1 MAHKLNHHTL
11 PILSIGALGGT
22 VSMRA
27 TQSGTGATPA
37 LTGEALLEG
46 ISQLHEGLDVRVDT
60 LCLIPS
66 ASLDF
71 NLMLEVL
78 IWAQEQVKLGVQGVV
93 ITQGTDTL
101 EETAFFLDLLWN
113 VDVPLVLTGAMR
125 PSDRPSADGPA
136 NLLDAARV
144 ALDTQSRKRGV
155 LVVMNEQIH
164 QALHVRKTSSM
175 ALEAFS
181 SPLFGPVGLM
191 IKNRV
196 CYLRKTGARTVLP
209 MPRSIHHRVAL
220 LPTTLAADTVLLEH
234 ILALGY
240 DALVVSAFGGGH
252 VSVDWVDLIDQIT
265 TEIPVLVASRTGS
278 GPTAEACYGFIGS
291 EMDLIDRG
299 AVMCGFLCPYKARIL
314 IWLLIGA
321 GMGREVAKHVQ
332 RLGFKAAEA

>member
-113 VDVPLVLTGAMR
+113 IDVSLVLTGAMR

-191 IKNRV
+191 IENRV

>member
-1 MAHKLNHHTL
+1 MAQKLNHTTL

-22 VSMRA
+22 VSMRRKQPGA
-27 TQSGTGATPA
+27 GAT
-37 LTGEALLEG
+37 LTDTGEALLDG
-46 ISQLHEGLDVRVDT
+46 ISQLHEGLDVRIET

-66 ASLDF
+66 ASLGF
-71 NLMLEVL
+71 NLMLDVL

-101 EETAFFLDLLWN
+101 EETAFFLDLLWSA
-113 VDVPLVLTGAMR
+113 DVPLVLTGAMR
-125 PSDRPSADGPA
+125 SSDQPSPDGPA
-136 NLLDAARV
+136 NLVDAARV
-144 ALDTQSRKRGV
+144 SLDPQSRKRGV
-155 LVVMNEQIH
+155 LVVMNGQIH
-164 QALHVRKTSSM
+164 QALHVRKTSSI

-191 IKNRV
+191 IENRV
-196 CYLRKTGARTVLP
+196 CYLRKAGARTVLP
-209 MPRSIHHRVAL
+209 MPRAIHHKVAL
-220 LPTTLAADTVLLEH
+220 LPTTLAADTAMLEH
-234 ILALGY
+234 VLALGY

-252 VSVDWVDLIDQIT
+252 VSVDWVDLIDHIT

-278 GPTAEACYGFIGS
+278 GPTAEASYGFLGS

-314 IWLLIGA
+314 IWLLIGS

>member
-155 LVVMNEQIH
+155 LICRAGET
-164 QALHVRKTSSM
+164 R
-175 ALEAFS
+175 E
-181 SPLFGPVGLM
+181 PV
-191 IKNRV
+191 
-196 CYLRKTGARTVLP
+196 
-209 MPRSIHHRVAL
+209 
-220 LPTTLAADTVLLEH
+220 
-234 ILALGY
+234 
-240 DALVVSAFGGGH
+240 
-252 VSVDWVDLIDQIT
+252 
-265 TEIPVLVASRTGS
+265 
-278 GPTAEACYGFIGS
+278 
-291 EMDLIDRG
+291 
-299 AVMCGFLCPYKARIL
+299 CGFHPPYASTAFQAQSLCWNCLRYWFGDSSACWRN
-314 IWLLIGA
+314 
-321 GMGREVAKHVQ
+321 RRAKK
-332 RLGFKAAEA
+332 LASS